1 MQSVTPQAR
10 KSPGR
15 SATTGFLSFQSTNGL
30 SAMMIQA
37 EIFQPSSSTF
47 QWSQARENS
56 HFCEWKSSTCLGCYR
71 ILNPDP
77 EIRLARNPSHTH
89 CWCSFGPVLGAL
101 VSNSLLL
108 WTKGGC
114 KSENFPL
121 SLLKRGCRSILK
133 RGCAVDSRVIKVV
146 KEPTELLLPD

>member
-1 MQSVTPQAR
+1 MGAVTPQAR

-15 SATTGFLSFQSTNGL
+15 SATTGFLSFQSTYGL

-47 QWSQARENS
+47 QLSQARENS
-56 HFCEWKSSTCLGCYR
+56 HFCEWKSSTCLVACYR

-89 CWCSFGPVLGAL
+89 TSGAALAQFWAPLSPTPSFYGPR
-101 VSNSLLL
+101 
-108 WTKGGC
+108 GC
-114 KSENFPL
+114 KSEISL
-121 SLLKRGCRSILK
+121 S
-133 RGCAVDSRVIKVV
+133 AFSR
-146 KEPTELLLPD
+146 EAELLIAGLLRL

>member
-1 MQSVTPQAR
+1 MGAVSHPTS
-10 KSPGR
+10 KKEPGAFR
-15 SATTGFLSFQSTNGL
+15 NHRLSFFPKHQWSLGDDD
-30 SAMMIQA
+30 SGRD
-37 EIFQPSSSTF
+37 FQPSSSTF
-47 QWSQARENS
+47 QLSQARENS

-108 WTKGGC
+108 WTRGAVNQKI
-114 KSENFPL
+114 SL
-121 SLLKRGCRSILK
+121 SAFLRE
-133 RGCAVDSRVIKVV
+133 A
-146 KEPTELLLPD
+146 ELLIAGLLRL

>member
-47 QWSQARENS
+47 QLSQARENS

-89 CWCSFGPVLGAL
+89 CWCSFGPVLDAL

-108 WTKGGC
+108 WTRGAVNQKI
-114 KSENFPL
+114 SL
-121 SLLKRGCRSILK
+121 SAFLREAVSAFSREAVLLIAG
-133 RGCAVDSRVIKVV
+133 
-146 KEPTELLLPD
+146 LLRL